1 MKNKRLLFVM
11 PLLTVG
17 LVVTTIPMSVLVSKA
32 NNSSQPRTLS
42 TEITATSPGDGSTV
56 SFLPEA

>member
-11 PLLTVG
+11 PLLTIG
-17 LVVTTIPMSVLVSKA
+17 LVVTTVPMSVLISKA

-42 TEITATSPGDGSTV
+42 TEITATSPGD
-56 SFLPEA
+56 LKRY